1 MHKAVDGQEET
12 WMTRKYDKCSFVRYS
27 LLTFS
32 SRVFDCGVVF
42 GSIMKLHL
50 LLAVILCLLL
60 VAHAEGDDDE
70 GKYLLSSVFLFW
82 LRNKVGLVY
91 VFCPV

>member
-1 MHKAVDGQEET
+1 
-12 WMTRKYDKCSFVRYS
+12 
-27 LLTFS
+27 
-32 SRVFDCGVVF
+32 
-42 GSIMKLHL
+42 MKLHL

-70 GKYLLSSVFLFW
+70 GKHLLSSSVFLFW

-91 VFCPV
+91 VFCLF

>member
-1 MHKAVDGQEET
+1 
-12 WMTRKYDKCSFVRYS
+12 MTSVVSCDTTRRHF
-27 LLTFS
+27 
-32 SRVFDCGVVF
+32 RVAFFDCGVVF

-60 VAHAEGDDDE
+60 VANAEEDDDE
-70 GKYLLSSVFLFW
+70 GEHLLSLSVFLFW

-91 VFCPV
+91 YVYLF